1 MRKERDKLKID
12 GEKLRSLREKKG
24 LSQDA
29 LVSLTK
35 DKGISVCKR
44 TISRIEN
51 GFNKPQLVTIRAIA
65 QALDV
70 EIESLCVSTGKKKQ
84 KTSSRPVFKYLR
96 DFSGFVNERTQDF
109 TGRDFVFDAVD
120 NFLSKN
126 DKGYFFIKG
135 APGIGKSAI
144 ASELVSRGDYIHHF
158 NIRAEGRNKPRQFLE
173 NVCSQL
179 ILDFRLDYEDL
190 PIEKLQDGELLQTLL
205 QEVSHKIK
213 PSEKVIIIIDALDE
227 VDDAMSS
234 GANILYLPM
243 NLPEGIFIVAT
254 TRLDKLNL
262 RIDCIQGDYTID
274 PMSKE
279 NKDDIGEYL
288 RAKVSDEGI
297 RSYIKKQKLTQKS
310 FVEHMKENSQGNFM
324 YLHYVL
330 PAIEAGAYKDLQLN
344 RLPVGLQNY
353 YEDHWSRMKMM
364 ASPPP
369 KVKLKII
376 YILCEVV
383 KSVSR
388 QLIADFGSEDE
399 ATVQNVLDD
408 WSQFLHKNEV
418 DGERRFSLYHESF
431 RDFLRQKDIVEAT
444 GTTLPEINK
453 MIGDNLY
460 DELYDDG

>member
-1 MRKERDKLKID
+1 M
-12 GEKLRSLREKKG
+12 
-24 LSQDA
+24 
-29 LVSLTK
+29 
-35 DKGISVCKR
+35 
-44 TISRIEN
+44 
-51 GFNKPQLVTIRAIA
+51 
-65 QALDV
+65 
-70 EIESLCVSTGKKKQ
+70 STGKKKQ
-84 KTSSRPVFKYLR
+84 KTSSRPVFNKYLR

-109 TGRDFVFDAVD
+109 TGRDFVFDAIDLFVR
-120 NFLSKN
+120 KN
-126 DKGYFFIKG
+126 DRGYFFIKG

-144 ASELVSRGDYIHHF
+144 ASELVNRGDYIHHF

-173 NVCSQL
+173 NVCSRL

-190 PIEKLQDGELLQTLL
+190 PIEKLHDGELLQTLL

-213 PSEKVIIIIDALDE
+213 PSEKVMIIIDALDE
-227 VDDAMSS
+227 VDDTAMSS

-254 TRLDKLNL
+254 ARPDKLNL
-262 RIDCIQGDYTID
+262 RIDCIQGDCTID
-274 PMSKE
+274 PISKDNQE
-279 NKDDIGEYL
+279 DIGEYL
-288 RAKVSDEGI
+288 KAKVSDEGI

-310 FVEHMKENSQGNFM
+310 FVEHMIEKSEGNFM

-330 PAIEAGAYKDLQLN
+330 PAIEVGAYKDLQLN

-353 YEDHWSRMKMM
+353 YEDHWRRMGMM
-364 ASPPP
+364 ESPPP
-369 KVKLKII
+369 KVKLKIV

-444 GTTLPEINK
+444 GITLPEINK

-460 DELYDDG
+460 RELYGNG